1 MWRRRPDPLEQ
12 VNVLDLVPVRAAESE
27 EKDGRIVVIRP
38 APFTRGFRGAIDRI
52 LHELS
57 ARRIRFDEHG
67 SFVWRHIDGTRTT
80 GEIAALL
87 RREYGEGVEPVEA
100 RVGKLVQV
108 MYRED
113 FVRYE
118 AVEGGEGR

>member
-1 MWRRRPDPLEQ
+1 MWRRQPDPLEQ
-12 VNVLDLVPVRAAESE
+12 VNVLDVVPLRAAQFE

-38 APFTRGFRGAIDRI
+38 APSTRGFRGVIDRL

-67 SFVWRHIDGTRTT
+67 SFVWRQIDGTRTT
-80 GEIAALL
+80 GEIAALM
-87 RREYGEGVEPVEA
+87 RREYGDEIEPVEA

-113 FVRYE
+113 FLTYRE
-118 AVEGGEGR
+118 IPWSR